1 MIGRDGNKTDIY
13 EAGKAVNEELRSFE
27 KVYKQFNSGWLG
39 VCPVYGTNN
48 TSADEFY
55 FNKSMDALANPL
67 ELKRLSELKGFETD
81 EDVII
86 GYMKDGSGN
95 PGFMVVN
102 YNGKRED
109 GFRRLYAGA
118 GLPQR
123 QKNSSRFK
131 RRRA

>member
-1 MIGRDGNKTDIY
+1 
-13 EAGKAVNEELRSFE
+13 
-27 KVYKQFNSGWLG
+27 
-39 VCPVYGTNN
+39 
-48 TSADEFY
+48 
-55 FNKSMDALANPL
+55 MDALANPL

-102 YNGKRED
+102 YNDTSRNKKGKRED